1 MTKKIAGIFL
11 ILIATGVWLYLDLL
25 NKQELGSAE
34 QIHQSVESARAEAK
48 KRAEMK
54 ESFENLTLI
63 YLNHCQVAAEDANNN
78 YMELAELAVSPG
90 KNGKKIVPEMLE
102 VEAGKIK
109 VAAMA
114 VCQKIY
120 NGRMQSGL

>member
-11 ILIATGVWLYLDLL
+11 ILISTGVWLYLDLL
-25 NKQELGSAE
+25 NKQELGNAE

-54 ESFENLTLI
+54 ENFENLTLI
-63 YLNHCQVAAEDANNN
+63 YLNHCQVAAEDANNS

-90 KNGKKIVPEMLE
+90 KNGKKIVPQMLE
-102 VEAGKIK
+102 EEAEKIK

-120 NGRMQSGL
+120 NGRLQSGL